1 MSVDGRVLAFAALV
15 AIAATALLTVAPL
28 GAVLRARAGDVL
40 RLASRG
46 TVGDRWS
53 GRVRQA
59 LVIGEISAAL
69 LLLLTTT
76 SLLDNV
82 LRLQDVQPGFSPDSV
97 FQARISIP
105 PAYKSPADLARF
117 YDRLSER
124 LVNLPGVQSVGFTSV
139 APLSGLFRT
148 VPFKVEGEAQHE
160 RDLPSVNLRVISPG
174 YLSAI
179 GTHMLNGRSF

>member
-1 MSVDGRVLAFAALV
+1 F
-15 AIAATALLTVAPL
+15 LTVAPL
-28 GAVLRARAGDVL
+28 SALLRVRAGDVL

-59 LVIGEISAAL
+59 LVVVEISAAL
-69 LLLLTTT
+69 VLLLTTAV
-76 SLLDNV
+76 LLQNV
-82 LRLQDVQPGFSPDSV
+82 LHLQGVQPGFNPDPV

-105 PAYKSPADLARF
+105 PLYESPDDLARF

-124 LVNLPGVQSVGFTSV
+124 LVNLPGVQSVGVTSV

-148 VPFKVEGEAQHE
+148 VPFTVEGVAEHE

-174 YLSAI
+174 YLPAI
-179 GTHMLNGRSF
+179 G